1 MLGQHIYKLSS
12 LHGVRRATL
21 NSMTW
26 FGYAVLCA
34 FVSSL
39 SAIVEKKTLAHVHA
53 MDFSI
58 ALALVAGILS
68 APILF
73 TSSWV
78 SVTVPMLMLSFLVSI
93 LAAFAFIGVTR
104 GVKHLDISTSSSL
117 FLLSPFMTTILAFIL
132 LGESLSLLQ
141 FGGILLIGVG
151 TYILETTHTMRFR
164 EFLHN
169 MLGDRYTRYI
179 LIGLL
184 LYSFCALGDR
194 IILGRMRVDP
204 KLYVAIIQLFLA
216 IEFIGI
222 ALYYRGGIGESLRV
236 MQSEWKKVLM
246 IGILTTGY
254 RWMQSEATALAAIGL
269 VIAVKRSST
278 LFTTLIG
285 GGMLHEKELLRKSI
299 ACLIMICGVYLIAL
313 K

>member
-1 MLGQHIYKLSS
+1 
-12 LHGVRRATL
+12 
-21 NSMTW
+21 MTW

-34 FVSSL
+34 FLSSL
-39 SAIVEKKTLAHVHA
+39 SAIIEKKTLSHVHA

-58 ALALVAGILS
+58 ALALCAGILS

-73 TSSWV
+73 TASWAHV
-78 SVTVPMLMLSFLVSI
+78 NPQMLALTFLISL

-104 GVKHLDISTSSSL
+104 GVRHLDISTSSSL
-117 FLLSPFMTTILAFIL
+117 FLLSPFLTTLLAFVL
-132 LGESLSLLQ
+132 LGESLSHLQ
-141 FGGILLIGVG
+141 FAGIALIGLG
-151 TYILETTHTMRFR
+151 TYILETTHTMRFK
-164 EFLHN
+164 EFWDN
-169 MLGDRYTRYI
+169 MVGDRYTRYI

-194 IILGRMRVDP
+194 IVLSRMMIDP
-204 KLYVAIIQLFLA
+204 KIYVAIIQLFLA
-216 IEFIGI
+216 LEFIVI
-222 ALYYRGGIGESLRV
+222 ALYYRGGVSEPLR
-236 MQSEWKKVLM
+236 MMKSEWKKVLL

-269 VIAVKRSST
+269 VVAVKRSST

-285 GGMLHEKELLRKSI
+285 GGIFHERELLRKSI
-299 ACLIMICGVYLIAL
+299 ACLIMIVGVYLIAL